1 MDSRW
6 SRQQRCYGKRVTG
19 AQLSVEDVEAFD
31 SEWRSRRP
39 NDRPIGTELRCSASS
54 TWVRFHSL
62 PGSKRY
68 ADNQAEYDELHSRHH
83 TLISE
88 LSAIAG
94 TSVNDLRAVT
104 PSFSGSPRPVDR
116 HDALAAAMPSAAYWK
131 TLPQDLSDPED
142 PCWIHLHLAKTSL
155 HANDL
160 RELLLLVADFG
171 TGEVVL
177 CPPTL
182 EWLYHPY
189 DGGCDVIAPDRA
201 AVELLR
207 TRHADWLSSDPSGL

>member
-1 MDSRW
+1 
-6 SRQQRCYGKRVTG
+6 VTSS
-19 AQLSVEDVEAFD
+19 QLSAQDIEAFD
-31 SEWRSRRP
+31 RMWHSRRP
-39 NDRPIGTELRCSASS
+39 NDRPIGNELRGSASS

-68 ADNQAEYDELHSRHH
+68 ADNQAEYDELLSRHH

-94 TSVNDLRAVT
+94 TPANDLRAVT
-104 PSFSGSPRPVDR
+104 PSFSDSPRPVDR
-116 HDALAAAMPSAAYWK
+116 NDALAAAMPSAAYWK
-131 TLPQDLSDPED
+131 TLPQDLSDPD
-142 PCWIHLHLAKTSL
+142 DQYWIHLHLTKTSML
-155 HANDL
+155 AKDL

-182 EWLYHPY
+182 DWLYHPY

-207 TRHADWLSSDPSGL
+207 TRHADWLPNDPSGL